1 MESQRHGFSEGK
13 ETSLMQLSLVIP
25 VFNESSN
32 LKLFANSL
40 INELD
45 KLNLTYEIILVD
57 DGSEDDSW
65 EVIESMKI
73 SSPANVLR
81 PIKLSRNFGQ
91 MAAIEAGL
99 RVSKGEYVL
108 TMDADGQHPV
118 DLIPAFWEQRKK
130 TGVVVGQQVQRA
142 ESLPKK
148 LYSQLFY
155 RVLRVISGI
164 NITPNAGD
172 FRLLSRTVLNELL
185 ELPEPK
191 ILRFLIPKYG
201 FKVTLVPFEAQS
213 RLTGQSNYTL
223 RKMLRLAV
231 KSIVSTTTKPLHI
244 SGIVSVAFLI
254 ISILQLAYVLVAW
267 FIDQPISGWTSVM
280 AFASLSFAGV
290 FASLYILGIYLDEL
304 ISSSNEKSYV
314 VVQPTKD

>member
-1 MESQRHGFSEGK
+1 
-13 ETSLMQLSLVIP
+13 MQLSLVIP

-32 LKLFANSL
+32 LMIFANSL
-40 INELD
+40 IIELD
-45 KLNLTYEIILVD
+45 KLNITYEIILVD

-65 EVIESMKI
+65 EVLESMKI

-118 DLIPAFWEQRKK
+118 GLIPAFWEQRKK

-148 LYSQLFY
+148 LYSKLFY

-213 RLTGQSNYTL
+213 RLNGQSNYTF

-280 AFASLSFAGV
+280 AFTSLSFAGV

-304 ISSSNEKSYV
+304 ISSSNQKSYV
-314 VVQPTKD
+314 VVQPSKD